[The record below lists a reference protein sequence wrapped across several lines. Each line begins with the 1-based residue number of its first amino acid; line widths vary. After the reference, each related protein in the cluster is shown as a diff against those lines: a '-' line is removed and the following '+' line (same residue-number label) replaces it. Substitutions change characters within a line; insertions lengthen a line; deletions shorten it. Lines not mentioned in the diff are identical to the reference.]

1 MMTIR
6 EYFEAEEHW
15 EEEIEL
21 WKMVESENVDL
32 KEWCEAHDVDYY
44 AYDEKIGET
53 IITLWAWDLCG
64 E

>member
-6 EYFEAEEHW
+6 EYFEAEERW
-15 EEEIEL
+15 EEEAEL
-21 WKMVESENVDL
+21 WKMLESEEIEL
-32 KEWCEAHDVDYY
+32 KEWCEAHNVDYY

>member
-6 EYFEAEEHW
+6 EYFEAEERW

-21 WKMVESENVDL
+21 WKMVESEDVDL
-32 KEWCEAHDVDYY
+32 KEWREAHDVDYY

>member
-1 MMTIR
+1 MTIR
-6 EYFEAEEHW
+6 EYFEAEERW
-15 EEEIEL
+15 EEEAEL
-21 WKMVESENVDL
+21 WKMVENEEVDL
-32 KEWCEAHDVDYY
+32 KKWCETHDVDYY

>member
-6 EYFEAEEHW
+6 EYFEAEERW

-21 WKMVESENVDL
+21 WKMVESEDVDL

-44 AYDEKIGET
+44 AYDEK
-53 IITLWAWDLCG
+53 
-64 E
+64 